1 MTPSLAVPTLD
12 ALEAAMVASDL
23 PRVDC
28 PVHHAFLP
36 GIYCRQI
43 HIPAGTLITS
53 MEHRF
58 AHPFII
64 SKGMI
69 QVVSATEGSVF
80 YGAPWCD
87 ITEPGT
93 RRALYAVTDVVWTTF
108 HATDETDV
116 EKIGES
122 ILTPH
127 FNALLASNDPD
138 AEAWRTSIPKIPA
151 P

>member
-1 MTPSLAVPTLD
+1 MSPASTTLD
-12 ALEAAMVASDL
+12 ELEAAMVGSDC

-28 PVHHAFLP
+28 PIHHAFLP

-43 HIPAGTLITS
+43 HIPAGTLVTS

-64 SKGMI
+64 SKGSI
-69 QVVSATEGSVF
+69 QVISATEGSVT
-80 YGAPWCD
+80 YHAPWCD

-93 RRALYAVTDVVWTTF
+93 RRALYAITDVVWTTF
-108 HATDETDV
+108 HQTDETDV
-116 EKIGES
+116 EKACES
-122 ILTPH
+122 VLAPH
-127 FNALLASNDPD
+127 FNHLLADNNP
-138 AEAWRTSIPKIPA
+138 ALEAWRTSIPKIPA